1 MRLIMSIRKHANLSL
16 MVGYAIL
23 LLSSCH
29 AQNYMDLL
37 TGGDVKYWDF
47 GKGSTMLVS
56 FDKKTQRIRYYDDH
70 LKIYNINESDS
81 LSQGKFFKLEGDTIY
96 TSWIVRQDTI
106 CVETLD
112 IISISK
118 RKLHLKSWGSLYLY
132 CHHLPKK

>member
-1 MRLIMSIRKHANLSL
+1 MRQIMSTRKHANLSL

-106 CVETLD
+106 SIKNIK

-118 RKLHLKSWGSLYLY
+118 RKLHLNSWGSLYLF
-132 CHHLPKK
+132 HHPLRKK